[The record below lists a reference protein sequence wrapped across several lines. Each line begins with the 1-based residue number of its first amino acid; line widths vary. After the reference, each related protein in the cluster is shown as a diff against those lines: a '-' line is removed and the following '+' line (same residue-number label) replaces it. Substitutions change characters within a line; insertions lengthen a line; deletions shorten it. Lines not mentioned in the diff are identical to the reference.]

1 MSPIVKELRNA
12 AKCAP
17 LWKTIFEAAAD
28 EIERLQVLAVKNPTL
43 KTNSPDTLPPVGSL
57 LLIDV
62 NGQMVE
68 ARRTGYIKSKS
79 DDMGYKIDGSGE
91 LISGRFRWCYV

>member
-1 MSPIVKELRNA
+1 MSSITEQLRQA
-12 AKCAP
+12 ADCAP

-28 EIERLQVLAVKNPTL
+28 EIERLQALSVEIPTL

-62 NGQMVE
+62 NGQMVK
-68 ARRTGYIKSKS
+68 ARWTGYIESKS
-79 DDMGYKIDGSGE
+79 DDMWYKIDGPGE

>member
-28 EIERLQVLAVKNPTL
+28 EIERLQGEQNKVKADSVREAI
-43 KTNSPDTLPPVGSL
+43 NSCYDAY
-57 LLIDV
+57 DV
-62 NGQMVE
+62 IE
-68 ARRTGYIKSKS
+68 DYASKLE
-79 DDMGYKIDGSGE
+79 DYANKIERGE
-91 LISGRFRWCYV
+91 L

>member
-1 MSPIVKELRNA
+1 MNITEQLRQA
-12 AKCAP
+12 ADCAP
-17 LWKTIFEAAAD
+17 LWRSIFEAAAD
-28 EIERLQVLAVKNPTL
+28 EIERLQALSVKGRMV

-62 NGQMVE
+62 GGSMIQ
-68 ARRTGYIKSKS
+68 ARRTGYIASRG
-79 DDMGYKIDGSGE
+79 DAMEYKIETTGD

>member
-1 MSPIVKELRNA
+1 MSSITEQLRQA
-12 AKCAP
+12 ADCAP
-17 LWKTIFEAAAD
+17 LWRSIFEAAAD
-28 EIERLQVLAVKNPTL
+28 EIERLQALSVEIPTL

-62 NGQMVE
+62 NGQMIK
-68 ARRTGYIKSKS
+68 ARRTGYIESKS
-79 DDMGYKIDGSGE
+79 DDMWYETEESGE

>member
-1 MSPIVKELRNA
+1 MIG
-12 AKCAP
+12 
-17 LWKTIFEAAAD
+17 
-28 EIERLQVLAVKNPTL
+28 L

-62 NGQMVE
+62 GGSMVQV
-68 ARRTGYIKSKS
+68 RRTSYIASKS
-79 DDMGYKIDGSGE
+79 DDIEYKNEATGE